1 MLFEAQHQVIG
12 IVLALYYMEVQMMV
26 TQVDTES
33 LALKL
38 HPNRFPGMSDKMA
51 AIVGFFMGKEYTTPA
66 IERLCVTMDGCCLA
80 QQAGDVGFSIFLG
93 QYSEVERNW
102 RDLVTIPEVGLT
114 EQEEVY
120 CLKLLQTAVQYA

>member
-1 MLFEAQHQVIG
+1 ML
-12 IVLALYYMEVQMMV
+12 
-26 TQVDTES
+26 TQVDVDS
-33 LALKL
+33 LAQKL
-38 HPNRFPGMSDKMA
+38 HPSRFPGMSGKMA

-66 IERLCVTMDGCCLA
+66 IEQLCVTMDGFCLA
-80 QQAGDVGFSIFLG
+80 QQAGDVGFNSFLG

-120 CLKLLQTAVQYA
+120 CLKLLQTRVCYA